1 MAEEKKEKRI
11 FNNVNVLGNIHLD
24 DPENIPERSYL
35 TGPGTDRPVAFTQSQ
50 FARLFW
56 RHRMFRCSAF
66 GILPLDLFAAFIV
79 GGGATGTIVGSLTG
93 LTLASMIGGIAVFS
107 ANTQVFVV
115 GRSKIRVTV
124 PGINNGITQGRASI
138 IGEPK
143 DKNSKNPLNL
153 DNKIKPNILSSF
165 RNDVNEGST
174 SIGSSHFA
182 TSGGGFLS
190 IDFRDTVVIRGQYWP
205 RIVLMFGPSAGSNGP
220 AFSSVLRISSL
231 DGRPENDLVQGGS
244 WNVPIVGGVVFD
256 GAVIQMFGNSYYNW
270 LSGGIGIINGT
281 ITPDTSN
288 PCSTMNWDTF
298 EDSARDG
305 YKKEDCEKVFREDR
319 SKPSNPSN
327 SSNPSFV
334 GGGGQFGGGGASA
347 TW

>member
-1 MAEEKKEKRI
+1 MEEGKKEKRI

-35 TGPGTDRPVAFTQSQ
+35 TGPGTDRPVSFTQSQ

-66 GILPLDLFAAFIV
+66 GFLPLDLLAAFLV

-93 LTLASMIGGIAVFS
+93 LALASMINGIAVFS
-107 ANTQVFVV
+107 ANTQVFVA

-124 PGINNGITQGRASI
+124 PGINNGITQGKAEQ
-138 IGEPK
+138 IGGSDTARFLAWLGLGANQQLK
-143 DKNSKNPLNL
+143 L
-153 DNKIKPNILSSF
+153 DDKIKPNILSSF

-174 SIGSSHFA
+174 SIGSNHFA

-190 IDFRDTVVIRGQYWP
+190 IDFRDTIVTRGGQYWP
-205 RIVLMFGPSAGSNGP
+205 RIILMFGPSAGNNGP
-220 AFSSVLRISSL
+220 AFSSVLRITSL
-231 DGRPENDLVQGGS
+231 DGRPENDLVQGGP
-244 WNVPIVGGVVFD
+244 WNVQTIGGVIFD
-256 GAVIQMFGNSYYNW
+256 GAVIQMFGNSNYNW
-270 LSGGIGIINGT
+270 LTSIGIVNGD
-281 ITPDTSN
+281 IVLDTSN

-305 YKKEDCEKVFREDR
+305 YKKEECKKVFRENR
-319 SKPSNPSN
+319 S
-327 SSNPSFV
+327 SSSSSP
-334 GGGGQFGGGGASA
+334 
-347 TW
+347 